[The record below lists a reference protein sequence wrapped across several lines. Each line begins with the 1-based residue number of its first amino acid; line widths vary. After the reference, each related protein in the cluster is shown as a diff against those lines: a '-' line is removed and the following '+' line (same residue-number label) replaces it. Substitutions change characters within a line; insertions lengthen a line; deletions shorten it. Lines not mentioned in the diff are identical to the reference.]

1 MVTRN
6 PYSGR
11 PTLSFG
17 GGFGR
22 PPRDLIALL
31 AVVFVTFSLQFFA
44 GTAIVPA
51 LLRLTPAVWR
61 SGFLWQL
68 VTYPFAGYGPP
79 SVWFLLELLMLFWFG
94 RDVRYQLGRRHF
106 WRLLLTGALA
116 AALVAVAVQ
125 LLAGSL
131 FAGDLGFV
139 PFGLMQGQRMLLAM
153 LVAAFATTN
162 RDATVLLFFVL
173 PVRAFWFLPI
183 EILIAFI
190 GFLATHDLAG
200 FLGVTAAVGFVYLS
214 LTRRGARRGLRDLR
228 LRTERW
234 WIERRLARLRRKRG
248 LRVIDGDKRGD
259 KRGGR
264 SGGSWTH

>member
-1 MVTRN
+1 VATRD
-6 PYSGR
+6 PFGR
-11 PTLSFG
+11 RPQLSFG

-31 AVVFVTFSLQFFA
+31 AVVFLTFSLQFFA
-44 GTAIVPA
+44 STAIVPA

-61 SGFLWQL
+61 SGWLWQL

-79 SVWFLLELLMLFWFG
+79 SIWFLLELLMLYWFG
-94 RDVRYQLGRRHF
+94 RDVRYGLGRRRF
-106 WRLLLTGALA
+106 WRLLVTAALA

-125 LLAGSL
+125 LLAGGLS
-131 FAGDLGFV
+131 ADELGFA
-139 PFGLMQGQRMLLAM
+139 PFVLMQGQRVLLAM
-153 LVAAFATTN
+153 LIAAFATMN
-162 RDATVLLFFVL
+162 RDATVLFMFVL

-190 GFLATHDLAG
+190 AFLGTHDLAG

-228 LRTERW
+228 LRAERW
-234 WIERRLARLRRKRG
+234 WIERKLARLKRKRG
-248 LRVIDGDKRGD
+248 LRVVQGD
-259 KRGGR
+259 KRGGVKK
-264 SGGSWTH
+264 GPWTN